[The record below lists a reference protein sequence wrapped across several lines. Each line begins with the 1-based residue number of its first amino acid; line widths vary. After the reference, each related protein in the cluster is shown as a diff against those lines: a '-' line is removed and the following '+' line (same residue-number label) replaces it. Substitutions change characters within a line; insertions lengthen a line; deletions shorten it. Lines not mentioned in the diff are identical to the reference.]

1 MDMFEFGKKCQQ
13 LNRQYRQLF
22 GSIPSPVD
30 YACTREQFLEALE
43 KSIETQQTID
53 HFLDAAALPDP
64 DMYKY

>member
-43 KSIETQQTID
+43 KSIDLLGFSSPE
-53 HFLDAAALPDP
+53 H
-64 DMYKY
+64 M